1 MKAIFILIAAA
12 AGIGS
17 ALQSGSN
24 AGLQKSL
31 TTPLWTVVFVCLTTT
46 IAALAVA
53 GLASAP
59 FPTREQLGQAPWWA
73 WLGGLFGLCFVL
85 ATVFASPKLGA
96 GLFVALIVTFST
108 VTSLVLDN
116 YGLMSFAVHETGLGR
131 IVGGLLMIA
140 GVACIAA
147 F

>member
-1 MKAIFILIAAA
+1 MNAVFILIAAA

-24 AGLQKSL
+24 ASLQKSL
-31 TTPLWTVVFVCLTTT
+31 AAPLWATVFVCMVTTV
-46 IAALAVA
+46 AALLVA
-53 GLASAP
+53 GVATAP
-59 FPTREQLGQAPWWA
+59 FPTRMQLAQPTWWA

-96 GLFVALIVTFST
+96 GLFTALIVTAST

-116 YGLMSFAVHETGLGR
+116 YGLMSFDVHHAGIGR
-131 IVGGLLMIA
+131 IIGGLLMVA